1 MTLVDSHCHLDR
13 LNLGEEYQDIQQL
26 ITDTK
31 KSGVEYLLNVCIDK
45 QNWQIVTDI
54 ANENQNVF
62 CAVGVH
68 PDSSDTANI
77 TFQELAKISSH
88 PKAIAIG
95 ETGLDYFHQTIPKK
109 QQIDSLRTHIRVALD
124 QNMPLV
130 IHSREAKDDTIKILQ
145 EENATQVGG
154 IMHCF
159 TEDLT
164 MAKRAMDL
172 GFYISFSG
180 ILTFNNAKQ
189 LQSVAKA
196 LPLDKILI
204 ETDSPFLAPTPFR
217 GKPNQPKYVKHV
229 ANKLAE
235 IKNCDL
241 ETIAQATTNNF
252 FELFA
257 LE

>member
-1 MTLVDSHCHLDR
+1 MIFVDSHCHLDR
-13 LNLGEEYQDIQQL
+13 LRLGDEYQDIGQL
-26 ITDTK
+26 ITDTQ

-68 PDSSDTANI
+68 PDSPDTANI
-77 TFQELAKISSH
+77 TYDELAKIASH

-130 IHSREAKDDTIKILQ
+130 IHSRQAKDDTIKILQ
-145 EENATQVGG
+145 QENAAQVRG

-159 TEDLT
+159 TEDLA
-164 MAKRAMDL
+164 MAKLALDL

-180 ILTFNNAKQ
+180 ILTFKNAQQ

-196 LPLDKILI
+196 LPLDRILI
-204 ETDSPFLAPTPFR
+204 ETDSPFLAPAPFR
-217 GKPNQPKYVKHV
+217 GKPNQPKYVKYV
-229 ANKLAE
+229 AEKLAE
-235 IKNCDL
+235 IKNCDI
-241 ETIAQATTNNF
+241 ETIAQQTTNNF
-252 FELFA
+252 LELFA
-257 LE
+257 L